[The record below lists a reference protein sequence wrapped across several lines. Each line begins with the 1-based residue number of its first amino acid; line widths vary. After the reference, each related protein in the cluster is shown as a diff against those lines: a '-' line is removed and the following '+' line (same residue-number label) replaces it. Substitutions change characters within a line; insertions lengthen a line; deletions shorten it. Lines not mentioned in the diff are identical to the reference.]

1 MRYIDKIKEKPQ
13 VQHTLKERI
22 KSAPKELIRRGLDD
36 GTERLRG
43 QLRDVAQ
50 HGQRDDFGGDQLGD
64 VEVSGVKRAEQ
75 LAERLLGKRKE
86 GAKHTPDAG
95 PDGYPD
101 RHDPPGAAR
110 PRDDGTLPPKGR
122 HHGKEAVDPL
132 RAQSVGRRQPQPQS
146 ALQTPQ
152 KRNIKTKDA
161 YLKMQTDPAP
171 ATPPNALQQEKA
183 SFMRERQGTLL
194 RSGKPERHLPARE
207 DSPSE
212 APPSGK
218 RPQGMDIH
226 KQPRQVSGQAGGSR
240 VQPRPHED
248 VSSAAPLLGKRP
260 QGTEARKQLRQV
272 SGQKGG
278 SRMQPR
284 PHVETSRQAMGS
296 TAKTA
301 VKERG
306 VPVKSAGH
314 PIRKT
319 AGIGKP
325 GGKPPVR
332 AFPARQARRAAEA
345 GARLARTQ
353 KAAKAA
359 RVTAR
364 QAAQAAN
371 RALRAVIGAAKAL
384 AAAATAGGGVVIAVV
399 VVVCLCGVILA
410 SPLGIFFAGSDETTG
425 AISPAQAVAQING
438 ELGEKIS
445 SMQAEGGYDTLEI
458 QGQPPPWSDILAV
471 FAAKTAG
478 AADGTTVAIL
488 DAANV
493 EALRTVFWDMT
504 KLTSSSRE
512 VEHPA
517 SGDTPAWTEQILTVT
532 ITARTPDDM
541 RVFYSFTEEQNKAL
555 DELLANSAMLAALA
569 GDLTISDA
577 TAKKLLADLPA
588 DLDPERRAV
597 VEAACRLVGK
607 VNYFWGGK
615 SLVIGW
621 DSRWGQ
627 LTRVWADGSST
638 TGTYLPYGLDC
649 SGFVDW
655 VFYNVTDGEYVIG
668 HGGGAHMQHTYC
680 TPISWNE
687 AQPGDLVFYPGDEH
701 VGIVGGRDESGNLL
715 IIHCAFSQNNVVIT
729 GLEGFASIG
738 RPLYYGE

>member
-1 MRYIDKIKEKPQ
+1 M
-13 VQHTLKERI
+13 QHTLKERV

-43 QLRDVAQ
+43 QLRDTAQ
-50 HGQRDDFGGDQLGD
+50 HGQRDNFGGDQLGD
-64 VEVSGVKRAEQ
+64 AEVSGVKRAEQ
-75 LAERLLGKRKE
+75 LAEHLLGKRKK

-110 PRDDGTLPPKGR
+110 PRDEGTLPPRGR
-122 HHGKEAVDPL
+122 LHGKKAGDPP
-132 RAQSVGRRQPQPQS
+132 RAQSADRSRPQPQS

-161 YLKMQTDPAP
+161 YLKMQSDPAP
-171 ATPPNALQQEKA
+171 ATPPSALQQGKA
-183 SFMRERQGTLL
+183 SFVRERQGALL
-194 RSGKPERHLPARE
+194 RSGKLERRLPAGE
-207 DSPSE
+207 YVPS
-212 APPSGK
+212 AVPPSGK

-226 KQPRQVSGQAGGSR
+226 KQPRQMSGQAGGSR
-240 VQPRPHED
+240 VQSKPHRET
-248 VSSAAPLLGKRP
+248 P
-260 QGTEARKQLRQV
+260 KQAV
-272 SGQKGG
+272 GG
-278 SRMQPR
+278 
-284 PHVETSRQAMGS
+284 

-306 VPVKSAGH
+306 VLVKSAGH

-325 GGKPPVR
+325 GGKPPAR

-345 GARLARTQ
+345 GARLTRTQ

-364 QAAQAAN
+364 QTTQAAN
-371 RALRAVIGAAKAL
+371 RALRAVIAATKAL
-384 AAAATAGGGVVIAVV
+384 ATAVTAGGGVVIAVV
-399 VVVCLCGVILA
+399 VVICLCGIILA
-410 SPLGIFFAGSDETTG
+410 SPLGIFFAGSDEATG

-438 ELGEKIS
+438 ELGEKIY
-445 SMQAEGGYDTLEI
+445 SMQAEGGYDTLEL
-458 QGQPPPWSDILAV
+458 QGQPPPWPDVLAV
-471 FAAKTAG
+471 FAVKTAG
-478 AADGTTVAIL
+478 TEDGVPVAVL

-504 KLTSSSRE
+504 KLASSSRE

-517 SGDTPAWTEQILTVT
+517 SGDTPAWTERMLIVT

-541 RVFYSFTEEQNKAL
+541 RVFYAFTETQNAFL
-555 DELLANSAMLAALA
+555 DELLTNYDLLTTLA

-577 TAKKLLADLPA
+577 TAKKLLAALPA

-597 VEAACRLVGK
+597 VETACKLVGK

-627 LTRVWADGSST
+627 LTKVWADGSST

-668 HGGGAHMQHTYC
+668 HGGGAHMQHSYC
-680 TPISWNE
+680 TPISWDE

-715 IIHCAFSQNNVVIT
+715 IIHCAFSQNSVVIT
-729 GLEGFASIG
+729 NSNGFVVSAM
-738 RPLYYGE
+738 PNYFQ

>member
-1 MRYIDKIKEKPQ
+1 MAPPCWSEVRYIDKIKEKPQ
-13 VQHTLKERI
+13 VQHTLKERV

-43 QLRDVAQ
+43 QLRDTAQ

-64 VEVSGVKRAEQ
+64 AEVSGVKRAEQ
-75 LAERLLGKRKE
+75 LAEHLLGKRKK

-110 PRDDGTLPPKGR
+110 PRDDGTLPPRGR
-122 HHGKEAVDPL
+122 RRGKEAGDLL
-132 RAQSVGRRQPQPQS
+132 RTQSAGRSQPQPQS

-152 KRNIKTKDA
+152 KRNIKTKDV
-161 YLKMQTDPAP
+161 YLKMQADPAP
-171 ATPPNALQQEKA
+171 ATPPSALQQGKT
-183 SFMRERQGTLL
+183 SFVRERQGTLL
-194 RSGKPERHLPARE
+194 RSRKLEQRLPVRKVGPLA
-207 DSPSE
+207 
-212 APPSGK
+212 APPS
-218 RPQGMDIH
+218 
-226 KQPRQVSGQAGGSR
+226 
-240 VQPRPHED
+240 
-248 VSSAAPLLGKRP
+248 GKRP
-260 QGTEARKQLRQV
+260 QGTEARKQLHQV
-272 SGQKGG
+272 SGQTGG
-278 SRMQPR
+278 SRVQPR
-284 PHVETSRQAMGS
+284 PHGEVSRQAMGS

-319 AGIGKP
+319 AAIGKP

-345 GARLARTQ
+345 GARLAQTQ

-371 RALRAVIGAAKAL
+371 RALRAVIAAAKAL

-399 VVVCLCGVILA
+399 VVICLCGIILA
-410 SPLGIFFAGSDETTG
+410 SPLGIFFAGPDETTG
-425 AISPAQAVAQING
+425 AVSPAQAVAQING

-458 QGQPPPWSDILAV
+458 QGQPPPWSDILTV

-504 KLTSSSRE
+504 KLASSSRE

-517 SGDTPAWTEQILTVT
+517 SGDTPAWTEKILTVT

-555 DELLANSAMLAALA
+555 DELLANSDMLAALA

-597 VEAACRLVGK
+597 VETACRLVGK

-627 LTRVWADGSST
+627 LTKVWADGSST
-638 TGTYLPYGLDC
+638 TGTYRPYGLDC

-680 TPISWNE
+680 TPISWDE
-687 AQPGDLVFYPGDEH
+687 AQPGDLVFYPGDQH
-701 VGIVGGRDESGNLL
+701 VGIVGGRDEAGNLL

-729 GLEGFASIG
+729 GLEGFTSIG
-738 RPLYYGE
+738 KPVYYNKSY

>member
-13 VQHTLKERI
+13 VQHTLKERV

-43 QLRDVAQ
+43 QLRDTAQ
-50 HGQRDDFGGDQLGD
+50 HGQRDNFGGDQLGD
-64 VEVSGVKRAEQ
+64 AEVSGVKRTEQ
-75 LAERLLGKRKE
+75 LAERLLGRRKK

-95 PDGYPD
+95 PDEYPD
-101 RHDPPGAAR
+101 HYDPPGAAR
-110 PRDDGTLPPKGR
+110 PRDDGSLPPRGR
-122 HHGKEAVDPL
+122 RGKEAGDPL
-132 RAQSVGRRQPQPQS
+132 RAQSVGRSRPQPQS
-146 ALQTPQ
+146 TLQKPQ
-152 KRNIKTKDA
+152 KRSIKTKDA
-161 YLKMQTDPAP
+161 YLKMQADSAP
-171 ATPPNALQQEKA
+171 ATPPSALQQGKA
-183 SFMRERQGTLL
+183 SFVQERQGTLL
-194 RSGKPERHLPARE
+194 RSGKLDRRLPAGE
-207 DSPSE
+207 DVPSA

-218 RPQGMDIH
+218 RSQGMDIH
-226 KQPRQVSGQAGGSR
+226 KQPRQVSGQVGGSR
-240 VQPRPHED
+240 VQSKPH
-248 VSSAAPLLGKRP
+248 R
-260 QGTEARKQLRQV
+260 
-272 SGQKGG
+272 
-278 SRMQPR
+278 
-284 PHVETSRQAMGS
+284 ETPRQAMGG

-306 VPVKSAGH
+306 APVKQAAH
-314 PIRKT
+314 PVRKT

-325 GGKPPVR
+325 GGKPPSR
-332 AFPARQARRAAEA
+332 AFSARQARRAAEA

-353 KAAKAA
+353 KAAKVA
-359 RVTAR
+359 RMTAR

-371 RALRAVIGAAKAL
+371 RALRAVIAAAKAL

-399 VVVCLCGVILA
+399 VVICLCGIILA
-410 SPLGIFFAGSDETTG
+410 SPLGIFFAGPDETTG

-532 ITARTPDDM
+532 ITTRTPDDM

-555 DELLANSAMLAALA
+555 DKLLENSDMLAALA

-597 VEAACRLVGK
+597 VETACRLVGK

-627 LTRVWADGSST
+627 LSKVWADGSST
-638 TGTYLPYGLDC
+638 TGTYRPYGLDC

-655 VFYNVTDGEYVIG
+655 VFYNVTNGEYVIG

-729 GLEGFASIG
+729 GLEGFTSIG

>member
-13 VQHTLKERI
+13 VQHTLKERV

-64 VEVSGVKRAEQ
+64 AEVSGVKRTEQ
-75 LAERLLGKRKE
+75 LAERLLGRRKK

-95 PDGYPD
+95 PDEYPD
-101 RHDPPGAAR
+101 HYDPPGAAR
-110 PRDDGTLPPKGR
+110 PRDDGSLPPRGR
-122 HHGKEAVDPL
+122 RGKEAGDPL
-132 RAQSVGRRQPQPQS
+132 RAQSVGRSRPQPQS

-152 KRNIKTKDA
+152 KRDIKTKDA
-161 YLKMQTDPAP
+161 SDPAP
-171 ATPPNALQQEKA
+171 ATPPSALRQGKA
-183 SFMRERQGTLL
+183 SFVQERQGNLL
-194 RSGKPERHLPARE
+194 RSGKLERRLPVRE
-207 DSPSE
+207 DGPMA

-218 RPQGMDIH
+218 RPQGIEARKH
-226 KQPRQVSGQAGGSR
+226 LYQVSGQTDGS
-240 VQPRPHED
+240 H
-248 VSSAAPLLGKRP
+248 L
-260 QGTEARKQLRQV
+260 
-272 SGQKGG
+272 
-278 SRMQPR
+278 QPR

-345 GARLARTQ
+345 GARLAQTQ

-371 RALRAVIGAAKAL
+371 RALRAVIAAAKAL

-399 VVVCLCGVILA
+399 VVICLCGIILA
-410 SPLGIFFAGSDETTG
+410 SPLGIFFAGPDETTG

-504 KLTSSSRE
+504 KLASSSRE

-517 SGDTPAWTEQILTVT
+517 SGDTPAWTEKILTVT

-541 RVFYSFTEEQNKAL
+541 RVFYSFTEEQNAAL
-555 DELLANSAMLAALA
+555 DELLANSDMLAALA

-597 VEAACRLVGK
+597 VETACRLVGK

-627 LTRVWADGSST
+627 LTKVWADGSST

-655 VFYNVTDGEYVIG
+655 VFYNVTNGEYVIG

-729 GLEGFASIG
+729 GLEGFTSIG

>member
-13 VQHTLKERI
+13 VQHTLKERV
-22 KSAPKELIRRGLDD
+22 KFAPKELIRRGLDD
-36 GTERLRG
+36 GTERLRS
-43 QLRDVAQ
+43 QLRDTAQ
-50 HGQRDDFGGDQLGD
+50 HGQRDNFGGDQLGD
-64 VEVSGVKRAEQ
+64 GEVSGVKRAEQ
-75 LAERLLGKRKE
+75 LAERLLGKRKK

-95 PDGYPD
+95 PDRYPGS
-101 RHDPPGAAR
+101 HDTPEAAK
-110 PRDDGTLPPKGR
+110 PRDDSILPPKDR
-122 HHGKEAVDPL
+122 LRKKEAGDPL
-132 RAQSVGRRQPQPQS
+132 RAQSAGRSRPQPQS
-146 ALQTPQ
+146 ALQTPP

-161 YLKMQTDPAP
+161 YLKMQADPAP
-171 ATPPNALQQEKA
+171 ATPPSALQQRKS
-183 SFMRERQGTLL
+183 SFVRERQGTLL
-194 RSGKPERHLPARE
+194 RSGILERRLPARE
-207 DSPSE
+207 DGPS
-212 APPSGK
+212 AASPSGK
-218 RPQGMDIH
+218 RPQGIEARKH
-226 KQPRQVSGQAGGSR
+226 LYQVSGQTDGSH
-240 VQPRPHED
+240 V
-248 VSSAAPLLGKRP
+248 
-260 QGTEARKQLRQV
+260 
-272 SGQKGG
+272 
-278 SRMQPR
+278 QPR

-319 AGIGKP
+319 SGIGKP

-345 GARLARTQ
+345 GARARTQ

-359 RVTAR
+359 RLTAR

-371 RALRAVIGAAKAL
+371 RALRAVIAAAKAL

-399 VVVCLCGVILA
+399 VVICLCGIILA
-410 SPLGIFFAGSDETTG
+410 SPLGIFFAGPDETTG
-425 AISPAQAVAQING
+425 AVSPAQAVAQING

-471 FAAKTAG
+471 FAVKTAG
-478 AADGTTVAIL
+478 TADGTTVAIL

-504 KLTSSSRE
+504 KLASSSRE

-541 RVFYSFTEEQNKAL
+541 RVFYSFTEGQNKAL
-555 DELLANSAMLAALA
+555 DELLANSSLLTALA

-597 VEAACRLVGK
+597 VETACRLVGK

-627 LTRVWADGSST
+627 LTKVWADGSST

-729 GLEGFASIG
+729 GLKGFTSIG
-738 RPLYYGE
+738 TPAHYTENWK

>member
-1 MRYIDKIKEKPQ
+1 MQ
-13 VQHTLKERI
+13 A
-22 KSAPKELIRRGLDD
+22 APE
-36 GTERLRG
+36 
-43 QLRDVAQ
+43 
-50 HGQRDDFGGDQLGD
+50 
-64 VEVSGVKRAEQ
+64 
-75 LAERLLGKRKE
+75 
-86 GAKHTPDAG
+86 
-95 PDGYPD
+95 
-101 RHDPPGAAR
+101 
-110 PRDDGTLPPKGR
+110 
-122 HHGKEAVDPL
+122 
-132 RAQSVGRRQPQPQS
+132 
-146 ALQTPQ
+146 
-152 KRNIKTKDA
+152 
-161 YLKMQTDPAP
+161 P
-171 ATPPNALQQEKA
+171 ATPPSALQQGKA
-183 SFMRERQGTLL
+183 SFVRERQGTLL
-194 RSGKPERHLPARE
+194 RSRKLERRLPVRE
-207 DSPSE
+207 DGPSV
-212 APPSGK
+212 ASPSGK
-218 RPQGMDIH
+218 RPQGIEARKH
-226 KQPRQVSGQAGGSR
+226 PHQVSGQTGGSR
-240 VQPRPHED
+240 VQPRPH
-248 VSSAAPLLGKRP
+248 V
-260 QGTEARKQLRQV
+260 EA
-272 SGQKGG
+272 
-278 SRMQPR
+278 
-284 PHVETSRQAMGS
+284 SRQAMGS

-306 VPVKSAGH
+306 VPVKSTGH

-325 GGKPPVR
+325 GGKPPAR

-371 RALRAVIGAAKAL
+371 RALRAVIAAAKAL

-399 VVVCLCGVILA
+399 IVICLCGVILA
-410 SPLGIFFAGSDETTG
+410 SPLGIFFAGSDEKTG
-425 AISPAQAVAQING
+425 TISPAQAVAQING
-438 ELGEKIS
+438 ELSEKLS
-445 SMQAEGGYDTLEI
+445 SMQTDGGYDTLDL
-458 QGQPPPWSDILAV
+458 QGQPPAWSDVLAV
-471 FAAKTAG
+471 FAAKTA
-478 AADGTTVAIL
+478 ATEDGTTVAVL

-517 SGDTPAWTEQILTVT
+517 NGDTPAWTERILTVT

-541 RVFYSFTEEQNKAL
+541 RVFYSFTEEQNEAL
-555 DELLANSAMLAALA
+555 DELLANSNLLSTLA

-597 VEAACRLVGK
+597 VETACRLVGK

-627 LTRVWADGSST
+627 LSKVWADGSST
-638 TGTYLPYGLDC
+638 TGTYRPYGLDC

-655 VFYNVTDGEYVIG
+655 VFYNITDGDYIIG

-680 TPISWNE
+680 TSISWEE
-687 AQPGDLVFYPGDEH
+687 AQPGDLVFYPEDTH
-701 VGIVGGRDESGNLL
+701 VGIVGGRDENGNLL
-715 IIHCAFSQNNVVIT
+715 IVHCASGANNVVIT
-729 GLEGFASIG
+729 GLEGFTSIG

>member
-1 MRYIDKIKEKPQ
+1 MEVRYIDKIKEKPQ
-13 VQHTLKERI
+13 VQHTLKERV

-43 QLRDVAQ
+43 QLRDTAQ

-64 VEVSGVKRAEQ
+64 AEVSGVKRAEQ
-75 LAERLLGKRKE
+75 LAERLLGKRKN

-95 PDGYPD
+95 PDRYPD

-110 PRDDGTLPPKGR
+110 PRDDGTLPPRGR
-122 HHGKEAVDPL
+122 RRGKEAGDLL
-132 RAQSVGRRQPQPQS
+132 RTQSAGRSQPQPQS

-161 YLKMQTDPAP
+161 YLKMQADPAP
-171 ATPPNALQQEKA
+171 ATPPSALRQGKA
-183 SFMRERQGTLL
+183 SFVRERQGTLL
-194 RSGKPERHLPARE
+194 RSGKLERRLPATE
-207 DSPSE
+207 DGPS
-212 APPSGK
+212 AVSPSGK
-218 RPQGMDIH
+218 RPQGM
-226 KQPRQVSGQAGGSR
+226 
-240 VQPRPHED
+240 
-248 VSSAAPLLGKRP
+248 
-260 QGTEARKQLRQV
+260 EARKQLHQA
-272 SGQKGG
+272 SGQTGG

-284 PHVETSRQAMGS
+284 PHEDGPSAAPPSGKRPQSMEARKQLHQASGQTGGSRMQPRPHEDGPSAAPPSGKRPQSMEARKQLHQASGQTGSSCVQPRPHGETSRQAMGS

-332 AFPARQARRAAEA
+332 AFPARQARRVAEA

-371 RALRAVIGAAKAL
+371 RALRAVIAAAKAL

-399 VVVCLCGVILA
+399 VVICLCGIILA
-410 SPLGIFFAGSDETTG
+410 SPLGIFFAGPDETTG

-478 AADGTTVAIL
+478 ASDGTTVAIL

-504 KLTSSSRE
+504 KLTSTPSG

-555 DELLANSAMLAALA
+555 DELLANSDMLAALA

-597 VEAACRLVGK
+597 VETACRLVGK
-607 VNYFWGGK
+607 VNYFWGGCA
-615 SLVIGW
+615 LF
-621 DSRWGQ
+621 
-627 LTRVWADGSST
+627 
-638 TGTYLPYGLDC
+638 LD
-649 SGFVDW
+649 
-655 VFYNVTDGEYVIG
+655 
-668 HGGGAHMQHTYC
+668 
-680 TPISWNE
+680 
-687 AQPGDLVFYPGDEH
+687 
-701 VGIVGGRDESGNLL
+701 NLRRNT
-715 IIHCAFSQNNVVIT
+715 Q
-729 GLEGFASIG
+729 
-738 RPLYYGE
+738 

>member
-13 VQHTLKERI
+13 VQHTLKERV

-64 VEVSGVKRAEQ
+64 AEVSGVKRTEQ
-75 LAERLLGKRKE
+75 LAERLLGRRKK

-95 PDGYPD
+95 PDEYPD
-101 RHDPPGAAR
+101 HYDPPGAAR
-110 PRDDGTLPPKGR
+110 PRDDGSLPPRGR
-122 HHGKEAVDPL
+122 RGKEAGDPL
-132 RAQSVGRRQPQPQS
+132 RAQSVGRSRPQPQS

-152 KRNIKTKDA
+152 KRDIKTKDA
-161 YLKMQTDPAP
+161 SDPAP
-171 ATPPNALQQEKA
+171 ATPPSALRQGKA
-183 SFMRERQGTLL
+183 SFVRERQGNLL
-194 RSGKPERHLPARE
+194 RSGKLERRLPVRE
-207 DSPSE
+207 DGPMA

-218 RPQGMDIH
+218 RPQGIEARKH
-226 KQPRQVSGQAGGSR
+226 LYQVSGQTDGS
-240 VQPRPHED
+240 H
-248 VSSAAPLLGKRP
+248 L
-260 QGTEARKQLRQV
+260 
-272 SGQKGG
+272 
-278 SRMQPR
+278 QPR

-332 AFPARQARRAAEA
+332 AFPARQARRSAEA
-345 GARLARTQ
+345 GARLAQTQ
-353 KAAKAA
+353 KAARVA
-359 RVTAR
+359 RMTAR

>member
-1 MRYIDKIKEKPQ
+1 MQARTD
-13 VQHTLKERI
+13 TLTVTIRQERQDQEMTALCLQGAAAAGKKREI
-22 KSAPKELIRRGLDD
+22 CSGRR
-36 GTERLRG
+36 
-43 QLRDVAQ
+43 V
-50 HGQRDDFGGDQLGD
+50 
-64 VEVSGVKRAEQ
+64 RAE
-75 LAERLLGKRKE
+75 
-86 GAKHTPDAG
+86 
-95 PDGYPD
+95 
-101 RHDPPGAAR
+101 AR
-110 PRDDGTLPPKGR
+110 
-122 HHGKEAVDPL
+122 
-132 RAQSVGRRQPQPQS
+132 SQPQPQS

-161 YLKMQTDPAP
+161 YLKMQADPAP
-171 ATPPNALQQEKA
+171 ATPPSALQQGKT
-183 SFMRERQGTLL
+183 SFVRERQGTLL
-194 RSGKPERHLPARE
+194 RSRKLEQRLPVRKVGPLA
-207 DSPSE
+207 
-212 APPSGK
+212 APPS
-218 RPQGMDIH
+218 
-226 KQPRQVSGQAGGSR
+226 
-240 VQPRPHED
+240 
-248 VSSAAPLLGKRP
+248 GKRP
-260 QGTEARKQLRQV
+260 QGTEARKQLHQV
-272 SGQKGG
+272 SGQTGG
-278 SRMQPR
+278 SRVQPR
-284 PHVETSRQAMGS
+284 PHGEVSRQAMGS

-345 GARLARTQ
+345 GARLAQTQ
-353 KAAKAA
+353 KAAQAA

-371 RALRAVIGAAKAL
+371 RALRAVIAAAKAL

-399 VVVCLCGVILA
+399 VVICLCGIILA
-410 SPLGIFFAGSDETTG
+410 SPLGIFFAGPDETTG

-504 KLTSSSRE
+504 KLASSSRA

-555 DELLANSAMLAALA
+555 DELLANSDMLAALT

-597 VEAACRLVGK
+597 VETACRLVGK

-627 LTRVWADGSST
+627 LTKVWADGSST

-680 TPISWNE
+680 TPISWDE
-687 AQPGDLVFYPGDEH
+687 ALPGDLVFYPGDEH
-701 VGIVGGRDESGNLL
+701 VGIVGGRDTNGRLL

-729 GLEGFASIG
+729 ESEGFVAAAKPSF
-738 RPLYYGE
+738 Y

>member
-13 VQHTLKERI
+13 VQHTLKERV

-43 QLRDVAQ
+43 QLRDTAQ
-50 HGQRDDFGGDQLGD
+50 HGQRDDFGGDQLGNA
-64 VEVSGVKRAEQ
+64 EVSGVKRAEQ
-75 LAERLLGKRKE
+75 LAERLLGKRKK

-110 PRDDGTLPPKGR
+110 PRDDGTLPPRGR
-122 HHGKEAVDPL
+122 RRGKEAGDPL
-132 RAQSVGRRQPQPQS
+132 RAQSAGRSRPQPQS

-161 YLKMQTDPAP
+161 YLKIQADPAP
-171 ATPPNALQQEKA
+171 ATPPNALQQGKA

-194 RSGKPERHLPARE
+194 HSWKLERRLPRRK
-207 DSPSE
+207 DSPS
-212 APPSGK
+212 AASLSGK
-218 RPQGMDIH
+218 RSQGIETR
-226 KQPRQVSGQAGGSR
+226 KQPHQVSGQTGGSH
-240 VQPRPHED
+240 VQSKPH
-248 VSSAAPLLGKRP
+248 R
-260 QGTEARKQLRQV
+260 
-272 SGQKGG
+272 
-278 SRMQPR
+278 
-284 PHVETSRQAMGS
+284 ETPRQAMDGI
-296 TAKTA
+296 AKTA

-306 VPVKSAGH
+306 VPVKQAAH
-314 PIRKT
+314 PVRKT

-332 AFPARQARRAAEA
+332 AFPARQARRSAEA
-345 GARLARTQ
+345 GARLARTP
-353 KAAKAA
+353 KAA
-359 RVTAR
+359 RVTTR

-371 RALRAVIGAAKAL
+371 RALRAVIAAAKAL

-399 VVVCLCGVILA
+399 VVICLCGIILA
-410 SPLGIFFAGSDETTG
+410 SPLGIFFAGPDETTG

-478 AADGTTVAIL
+478 ASDGTTVAIL

-504 KLTSSSRE
+504 KLASSSRE

-541 RVFYSFTEEQNKAL
+541 RVFYSFTEEQSKAL
-555 DELLANSAMLAALA
+555 DELLANSDMLAALA

-597 VEAACRLVGK
+597 VETACRLVGK

-627 LTRVWADGSST
+627 LTKVWADGSST

-687 AQPGDLVFYPGDEH
+687 AQPGDLVFYPDDEH
-701 VGIVGGRDESGNLL
+701 VGIVGGRDESGNML

-729 GLEGFASIG
+729 GLEGFTSIG
-738 RPLYYGE
+738 RPVYYNKSY

>member
-13 VQHTLKERI
+13 VQHTLKERV

-64 VEVSGVKRAEQ
+64 AEVSGVKRTEQ
-75 LAERLLGKRKE
+75 LAERLLGRRKK

-95 PDGYPD
+95 PDEYPD
-101 RHDPPGAAR
+101 HYDPPGAAR
-110 PRDDGTLPPKGR
+110 PRDDGSLPPRGR
-122 HHGKEAVDPL
+122 RGNDAGDPL
-132 RAQSVGRRQPQPQS
+132 RAQSVGRSRPQPQS

-152 KRNIKTKDA
+152 KRDIKTKDA
-161 YLKMQTDPAP
+161 SDPAP
-171 ATPPNALQQEKA
+171 ATPPSALRQGKA
-183 SFMRERQGTLL
+183 SFVRERQGNLL
-194 RSGKPERHLPARE
+194 RSGKLERRLPVRE
-207 DSPSE
+207 DGPMA

-218 RPQGMDIH
+218 RPQGIEARKH
-226 KQPRQVSGQAGGSR
+226 LYQVSGQTDGS
-240 VQPRPHED
+240 H
-248 VSSAAPLLGKRP
+248 L
-260 QGTEARKQLRQV
+260 
-272 SGQKGG
+272 
-278 SRMQPR
+278 QPR

-332 AFPARQARRAAEA
+332 AFPARQARRSAEA
-345 GARLARTQ
+345 GARLAQTQ
-353 KAAKAA
+353 KAARVA
-359 RVTAR
+359 RMTAR

-399 VVVCLCGVILA
+399 VVICLCGIILA
-410 SPLGIFFAGSDETTG
+410 SPLGIFFAGPDETAG

-504 KLTSSSRE
+504 KLASSSRE

-517 SGDTPAWTEQILTVT
+517 SGDTPAWTEKILTVT

-541 RVFYSFTEEQNKAL
+541 RVFYSFTEEQNAAL
-555 DELLANSAMLAALA
+555 DELLANSDMLAALA

-597 VEAACRLVGK
+597 VETACRLVGK

-627 LTRVWADGSST
+627 LTKVWADGSST

-655 VFYNVTDGEYVIG
+655 VFYNVTNGEYVIG

-729 GLEGFASIG
+729 GLEGFTSIG
-738 RPLYYGE
+738 RPVYYNKSY

>member
-13 VQHTLKERI
+13 VQHTLKERV

-43 QLRDVAQ
+43 QLRDTAQ

-64 VEVSGVKRAEQ
+64 AEVSGVKRAEQ
-75 LAERLLGKRKE
+75 LAERLLGKRKK
-86 GAKHTPDAG
+86 GAKHTPDTV
-95 PDGYPD
+95 PDGYPGS
-101 RHDPPGAAR
+101 HDPSGVAR
-110 PRDDGTLPPKGR
+110 PRDDGTLPPRGR
-122 HHGKEAVDPL
+122 RRGKEAGDLL
-132 RAQSVGRRQPQPQS
+132 RTQRAGRSQPQPQS

-152 KRNIKTKDA
+152 KRNIKTKDV
-161 YLKMQTDPAP
+161 YLKMQADPAP
-171 ATPPNALQQEKA
+171 ATPPSALQQGKA
-183 SFMRERQGTLL
+183 SFVRERQGILL
-194 RSGKPERHLPARE
+194 HSRKLERRLPARE
-207 DSPSE
+207 DGPS
-212 APPSGK
+212 AASPSGK
-218 RPQGMDIH
+218 RPQGIEAR
-226 KQPRQVSGQAGGSR
+226 KQPHQVSGQTGGSR
-240 VQPRPHED
+240 V
-248 VSSAAPLLGKRP
+248 
-260 QGTEARKQLRQV
+260 
-272 SGQKGG
+272 
-278 SRMQPR
+278 QPR

-296 TAKTA
+296 TVKTA

-353 KAAKAA
+353 KAAQAA
-359 RVTAR
+359 RLTAR

-371 RALRAVIGAAKAL
+371 RALRTVIAAAKAL

-399 VVVCLCGVILA
+399 VVICLCGIILA
-410 SPLGIFFAGSDETTG
+410 SPLGIFFAGPDETTG
-425 AISPAQAVAQING
+425 AVSPAQAVAQING

-471 FAAKTAG
+471 FAVKTAG
-478 AADGTTVAIL
+478 TADGTTVAIL

-493 EALRTVFWDMT
+493 EALRTVFWDMA
-504 KLTSSSRE
+504 KLTFSSRE

-517 SGDTPAWTEQILTVT
+517 SGDTPAWTERILTVT

-541 RVFYSFTEEQNKAL
+541 RVFYSFTEEQNAAL
-555 DELLANSAMLAALA
+555 DELLANSDMLAALA

-577 TAKKLLADLPA
+577 TAKKLLADLPT
-588 DLDPERRAV
+588 DLNPERRAV
-597 VEAACRLVGK
+597 VETACRLVGK

-627 LTRVWADGSST
+627 LAKVWADGSST

-687 AQPGDLVFYPGDEH
+687 AQPGDLVFYPDDEH
-701 VGIVGGRDESGNLL
+701 VGIVGGRDESGNML

-729 GLEGFASIG
+729 GLEGFTSIG
-738 RPLYYGE
+738 RPVYYNQSY

>member
-1 MRYIDKIKEKPQ
+1 M
-13 VQHTLKERI
+13 KERV

-43 QLRDVAQ
+43 QLRDTAQ

-64 VEVSGVKRAEQ
+64 AEVSGVKRAEQ
-75 LAERLLGKRKE
+75 LAEHLLGKRKK

-110 PRDDGTLPPKGR
+110 PRDDGTLPPRGR
-122 HHGKEAVDPL
+122 RRGKEAGDL
-132 RAQSVGRRQPQPQS
+132 LQTQSAGRSQPQPQS

-161 YLKMQTDPAP
+161 YLKMQADPAP
-171 ATPPNALQQEKA
+171 ATPPSALQQGKT
-183 SFMRERQGTLL
+183 SFVRERQGTLL
-194 RSGKPERHLPARE
+194 RSGKLERRLPTGE
-207 DSPSE
+207 DVPSA

-218 RPQGMDIH
+218 WSQGMDIH
-226 KQPRQVSGQAGGSR
+226 KQPRQAGASR
-240 VQPRPHED
+240 VQSKSHR
-248 VSSAAPLLGKRP
+248 
-260 QGTEARKQLRQV
+260 
-272 SGQKGG
+272 
-278 SRMQPR
+278 
-284 PHVETSRQAMGS
+284 ETPKQAMGG

-306 VPVKSAGH
+306 APVKQAAH
-314 PIRKT
+314 PVRKT

-325 GGKPPVR
+325 GGKPPSR
-332 AFPARQARRAAEA
+332 AFSARQARRAAEA

-364 QAAQAAN
+364 QAAQAAG
-371 RALRAVIGAAKAL
+371 RALRAVIAAAKAL
-384 AAAATAGGGVVIAVV
+384 AAAATSGGGIVIAVV
-399 VVVCLCGVILA
+399 IVICLCGIILA

-425 AISPAQAVAQING
+425 AVSPAQAVAQING
-438 ELGEKIS
+438 ELGDMIS
-445 SMQAEGGYDTLEI
+445 SMQADGGYDTLEI
-458 QGQPPPWSDILAV
+458 QGQPSPWSDILAV

-478 AADGTTVAIL
+478 TADGTTVAIL

-493 EALRTVFWDMT
+493 EALRAVFWDMT

-512 VEHPA
+512 MEHPA

-541 RVFYSFTEEQNKAL
+541 RVFYSFTEGQNKAL
-555 DELLANSAMLAALA
+555 DELLANSSLLTALA

-597 VEAACRLVGK
+597 VETACRLVGK

-627 LTRVWADGSST
+627 LTKVWADGSST
-638 TGTYLPYGLDC
+638 TGTYRPYGLDC

-680 TPISWNE
+680 TPISWDE
-687 AQPGDLVFYPGDEH
+687 AQSGDLVFYPGDEH
-701 VGIVGGRDESGNLL
+701 VGIVGGRDEAGNLL

-729 GLEGFASIG
+729 GLEGFTSIG
-738 RPLYYGE
+738 KPVYYNKSY

>member
-1 MRYIDKIKEKPQ
+1 MQARTD
-13 VQHTLKERI
+13 TLTVTIRQER
-22 KSAPKELIRRGLDD
+22 
-36 GTERLRG
+36 
-43 QLRDVAQ
+43 Q
-50 HGQRDDFGGDQLGD
+50 DQEMTALCL
-64 VEVSGVKRAEQ
+64 Q
-75 LAERLLGKRKE
+75 
-86 GAKHTPDAG
+86 
-95 PDGYPD
+95 
-101 RHDPPGAAR
+101 GAAAA
-110 PRDDGTLPPKGR
+110 
-122 HHGKEAVDPL
+122 GKKREIC
-132 RAQSVGRRQPQPQS
+132 SGRRSQPQPQS

-161 YLKMQTDPAP
+161 YLKMQADPAP
-171 ATPPNALQQEKA
+171 ATPPSALQQGKT
-183 SFMRERQGTLL
+183 SFVRERQGTLL
-194 RSGKPERHLPARE
+194 RSRKLEQRLPVRKVGPLA
-207 DSPSE
+207 
-212 APPSGK
+212 APPS
-218 RPQGMDIH
+218 
-226 KQPRQVSGQAGGSR
+226 
-240 VQPRPHED
+240 
-248 VSSAAPLLGKRP
+248 GKRP
-260 QGTEARKQLRQV
+260 QGTEARKQLHQV
-272 SGQKGG
+272 SGQTGG
-278 SRMQPR
+278 SRVQPR
-284 PHVETSRQAMGS
+284 PHGEVSRQAMGS

-345 GARLARTQ
+345 GARLAQTQ
-353 KAAKAA
+353 KAAQAA

-371 RALRAVIGAAKAL
+371 RALRAVIAAAKAL

-399 VVVCLCGVILA
+399 VVICLCGIILA
-410 SPLGIFFAGSDETTG
+410 SPLGIFFAGPDETTG

-504 KLTSSSRE
+504 KLASSSRA

-555 DELLANSAMLAALA
+555 DELLANSDMLAALT

-597 VEAACRLVGK
+597 VETACRLVGK

-627 LTRVWADGSST
+627 LTKVWADGSST

-680 TPISWNE
+680 TPISWDE
-687 AQPGDLVFYPGDEH
+687 ALPGDLVFYPGDEH
-701 VGIVGGRDESGNLL
+701 VGIVGGRDTNGRLL

-729 GLEGFASIG
+729 ESEGFVAAAKPSF
-738 RPLYYGE
+738 Y

>member
-13 VQHTLKERI
+13 VQHTLKERV

-43 QLRDVAQ
+43 QLRDTAQ
-50 HGQRDDFGGDQLGD
+50 HGQRDNFGGDQLGD
-64 VEVSGVKRAEQ
+64 AEVSGVKRAEQ
-75 LAERLLGKRKE
+75 LAERLLGKRKK

-95 PDGYPD
+95 PDRYPGS
-101 RHDPPGAAR
+101 HDTPEAAK
-110 PRDDGTLPPKGR
+110 PRDDSILPLKDR
-122 HHGKEAVDPL
+122 LRKKEAGDPL
-132 RAQSVGRRQPQPQS
+132 RAQSEGRSRPQPQS

-152 KRNIKTKDA
+152 KRDIKTKDA
-161 YLKMQTDPAP
+161 SDPAP
-171 ATPPNALQQEKA
+171 ATPPSALQQGKT
-183 SFMRERQGTLL
+183 SFVRERKGTLL
-194 RSGKPERHLPARE
+194 RSRKLEQRLPARE
-207 DSPSE
+207 VGPSV
-212 APPSGK
+212 ASPSGK
-218 RPQGMDIH
+218 RPQGIETRKH
-226 KQPRQVSGQAGGSR
+226 PHQVSGQTGGSR
-240 VQPRPHED
+240 VQPRPH
-248 VSSAAPLLGKRP
+248 V
-260 QGTEARKQLRQV
+260 EA
-272 SGQKGG
+272 
-278 SRMQPR
+278 
-284 PHVETSRQAMGS
+284 SRQAMGS

-332 AFPARQARRAAEA
+332 AFPAQQARRAAEA
-345 GARLARTQ
+345 GARLAQTQ

-371 RALRAVIGAAKAL
+371 RALRAVIAAAKAL

-399 VVVCLCGVILA
+399 VVICLCGVILA
-410 SPLGIFFAGSDETTG
+410 SPLGIFFASPDETTG
-425 AISPAQAVAQING
+425 AISPTQAMAQING

-478 AADGTTVAIL
+478 ASDGTTVAIL

-504 KLTSSSRE
+504 KLASSSRE
-512 VEHPA
+512 VKHPA

-541 RVFYSFTEEQNKAL
+541 RVFYSFTVEQNASL
-555 DELLANSAMLAALA
+555 DELLANSDMLAALA

-597 VEAACRLVGK
+597 VETACKLVGK
-607 VNYFWGGK
+607 VNYFWGGCA
-615 SLVIGW
+615 LF
-621 DSRWGQ
+621 
-627 LTRVWADGSST
+627 
-638 TGTYLPYGLDC
+638 LD
-649 SGFVDW
+649 
-655 VFYNVTDGEYVIG
+655 
-668 HGGGAHMQHTYC
+668 
-680 TPISWNE
+680 
-687 AQPGDLVFYPGDEH
+687 
-701 VGIVGGRDESGNLL
+701 NLRRNT
-715 IIHCAFSQNNVVIT
+715 Q
-729 GLEGFASIG
+729 
-738 RPLYYGE
+738 

>member
-1 MRYIDKIKEKPQ
+1 MHHP
-13 VQHTLKERI
+13 LKERV

-43 QLRDVAQ
+43 QLRDTAQ

-64 VEVSGVKRAEQ
+64 AEVSGVKRAKQ

-95 PDGYPD
+95 TDGYPGS
-101 RHDPPGAAR
+101 HDTPGAAK
-110 PRDDGTLPPKGR
+110 PRDDSILPSKDR
-122 HHGKEAVDPL
+122 LRKKEAGDPL
-132 RAQSVGRRQPQPQS
+132 GAQSVGRSRPQPQS

-161 YLKMQTDPAP
+161 YLKMQADPAP
-171 ATPPNALQQEKA
+171 ATPPSALQQGKA

-194 RSGKPERHLPARE
+194 HSWKLERRLPRRE
-207 DSPSE
+207 DSPS
-212 APPSGK
+212 AASLSGK
-218 RPQGMDIH
+218 RSQDIETR
-226 KQPRQVSGQAGGSR
+226 KQPHQVSGQTGGSH
-240 VQPRPHED
+240 VQSKPH
-248 VSSAAPLLGKRP
+248 R
-260 QGTEARKQLRQV
+260 
-272 SGQKGG
+272 
-278 SRMQPR
+278 
-284 PHVETSRQAMGS
+284 ETPRQAMDGI
-296 TAKTA
+296 AKTA

-306 VPVKSAGH
+306 VPVKQAAH
-314 PIRKT
+314 PVRKT

-353 KAAKAA
+353 KAAKSA

-371 RALRAVIGAAKAL
+371 RALRAVIAAARAL

-399 VVVCLCGVILA
+399 VVICLCGIILA
-410 SPLGIFFAGSDETTG
+410 SPLGIFFAGPDETTG
-425 AISPAQAVAQING
+425 AISPAQAVAQINS

-478 AADGTTVAIL
+478 ASDGTTVAIL

-504 KLTSSSRE
+504 KLASSSRE

-541 RVFYSFTEEQNKAL
+541 RVFYSFTEEQNAAL
-555 DELLANSAMLAALA
+555 DELLANSDMLATLA

-597 VEAACRLVGK
+597 VETACRLVGK

-627 LTRVWADGSST
+627 LTKVWADGSST
-638 TGTYLPYGLDC
+638 TGTYRPYGLDC
-649 SGFVDW
+649 SG
-655 VFYNVTDGEYVIG
+655 
-668 HGGGAHMQHTYC
+668 
-680 TPISWNE
+680 
-687 AQPGDLVFYPGDEH
+687 
-701 VGIVGGRDESGNLL
+701 
-715 IIHCAFSQNNVVIT
+715 CATRS
-729 GLEGFASIG
+729 
-738 RPLYYGE
+738 

>member
-1 MRYIDKIKEKPQ
+1 
-13 VQHTLKERI
+13 
-22 KSAPKELIRRGLDD
+22 
-36 GTERLRG
+36 
-43 QLRDVAQ
+43 
-50 HGQRDDFGGDQLGD
+50 
-64 VEVSGVKRAEQ
+64 
-75 LAERLLGKRKE
+75 
-86 GAKHTPDAG
+86 
-95 PDGYPD
+95 
-101 RHDPPGAAR
+101 
-110 PRDDGTLPPKGR
+110 
-122 HHGKEAVDPL
+122 
-132 RAQSVGRRQPQPQS
+132 
-146 ALQTPQ
+146 
-152 KRNIKTKDA
+152 
-161 YLKMQTDPAP
+161 
-171 ATPPNALQQEKA
+171 
-183 SFMRERQGTLL
+183 
-194 RSGKPERHLPARE
+194 
-207 DSPSE
+207 
-212 APPSGK
+212 
-218 RPQGMDIH
+218 
-226 KQPRQVSGQAGGSR
+226 
-240 VQPRPHED
+240 
-248 VSSAAPLLGKRP
+248 
-260 QGTEARKQLRQV
+260 
-272 SGQKGG
+272 
-278 SRMQPR
+278 
-284 PHVETSRQAMGS
+284 MGS

-345 GARLARTQ
+345 GARLAQTQ

-371 RALRAVIGAAKAL
+371 RALRAVIAAAKAL

-399 VVVCLCGVILA
+399 VVICLCGIILA
-410 SPLGIFFAGSDETTG
+410 SPLGIFFAGPDETTG

-504 KLTSSSRE
+504 KLASSSRA

-555 DELLANSAMLAALA
+555 DELLENSDMLAALA

-577 TAKKLLADLPA
+577 TAKKLLAELPTDLN
-588 DLDPERRAV
+588 PERRAV
-597 VEAACRLVGK
+597 VETACRLVGK

-627 LTRVWADGSST
+627 LTKVWADGSST

-701 VGIVGGRDESGNLL
+701 VGIVGGRDTNGRLL

-729 GLEGFASIG
+729 ESEGFVAAAKPSF
-738 RPLYYGE
+738 Y

>member
-1 MRYIDKIKEKPQ
+1 MQ
-13 VQHTLKERI
+13 A
-22 KSAPKELIRRGLDD
+22 APE
-36 GTERLRG
+36 
-43 QLRDVAQ
+43 
-50 HGQRDDFGGDQLGD
+50 
-64 VEVSGVKRAEQ
+64 
-75 LAERLLGKRKE
+75 
-86 GAKHTPDAG
+86 
-95 PDGYPD
+95 
-101 RHDPPGAAR
+101 
-110 PRDDGTLPPKGR
+110 
-122 HHGKEAVDPL
+122 
-132 RAQSVGRRQPQPQS
+132 
-146 ALQTPQ
+146 
-152 KRNIKTKDA
+152 
-161 YLKMQTDPAP
+161 P
-171 ATPPNALQQEKA
+171 ATPPSALQQGKA
-183 SFMRERQGTLL
+183 SFVRERQGTLL
-194 RSGKPERHLPARE
+194 RSRKLERRLPARE
-207 DSPSE
+207 DGPSV
-212 APPSGK
+212 ASPSGK
-218 RPQGMDIH
+218 RPQGIETRKH
-226 KQPRQVSGQAGGSR
+226 PHQVSGQTGGSR
-240 VQPRPHED
+240 VQPRPH
-248 VSSAAPLLGKRP
+248 V
-260 QGTEARKQLRQV
+260 EA
-272 SGQKGG
+272 
-278 SRMQPR
+278 
-284 PHVETSRQAMGS
+284 SRQAMGS

-325 GGKPPVR
+325 GGKPPAR

-353 KAAKAA
+353 KATKAA

-371 RALRAVIGAAKAL
+371 RALRAVIAAAKAL

-399 VVVCLCGVILA
+399 VVICLCGVILA
-410 SPLGIFFAGSDETTG
+410 SPLGIFFASPDETTG
-425 AISPAQAVAQING
+425 AISPTQAMAQING

-517 SGDTPAWTEQILTVT
+517 TGDTPAWTEQILTVT

-555 DELLANSAMLAALA
+555 DELLANYDMLAALA

-577 TAKKLLADLPA
+577 TAKKLMADLPA

-597 VEAACRLVGK
+597 VETACRLVGK

-621 DSRWGQ
+621 DFRWGQ
-627 LTRVWADGSST
+627 LTKVWADGSST
-638 TGTYLPYGLDC
+638 K
-649 SGFVDW
+649 S
-655 VFYNVTDGEYVIG
+655 I
-668 HGGGAHMQHTYC
+668 
-680 TPISWNE
+680 
-687 AQPGDLVFYPGDEH
+687 
-701 VGIVGGRDESGNLL
+701 RDKG
-715 IIHCAFSQNNVVIT
+715 
-729 GLEGFASIG
+729 
-738 RPLYYGE
+738 

>member
-1 MRYIDKIKEKPQ
+1 MAPPCWIEVRYIDKIKEKPQ
-13 VQHTLKERI
+13 VQHTLKERV

-64 VEVSGVKRAEQ
+64 AEVSGVKRAEQ
-75 LAERLLGKRKE
+75 LAERLLGKRTKD
-86 GAKHTPDAG
+86 AAHNPDTG
-95 PDGYPD
+95 PYGHSG
-101 RHDPPGAAR
+101 RHDPPGAAK
-110 PRDDGTLPPKGR
+110 PRDDGILPPRDRLHGR
-122 HHGKEAVDPL
+122 EARDPL
-132 RAQSVGRRQPQPQS
+132 QAESAVRGRPQPQS
-146 ALQTPQ
+146 TLQKPQ
-152 KRNIKTKDA
+152 KRSIKTKDA
-161 YLKMQTDPAP
+161 YLKMQADSAP
-171 ATPPNALQQEKA
+171 ATPPSALQQGKA
-183 SFMRERQGTLL
+183 SFVQERQGTLL
-194 RSGKPERHLPARE
+194 RSGKLDRRLPAGE
-207 DSPSE
+207 DVPSA

-218 RPQGMDIH
+218 RSQGMDIH

-240 VQPRPHED
+240 VQSKPHRET
-248 VSSAAPLLGKRP
+248 P
-260 QGTEARKQLRQV
+260 KQAV
-272 SGQKGG
+272 GG
-278 SRMQPR
+278 
-284 PHVETSRQAMGS
+284 

-306 VPVKSAGH
+306 VLVKSAGH

-325 GGKPPVR
+325 GGKPPAR

-345 GARLARTQ
+345 GARLTRTQ

-364 QAAQAAN
+364 QTTQAAN
-371 RALRAVIGAAKAL
+371 RALRAVIAATKAL
-384 AAAATAGGGVVIAVV
+384 ATAVTAGGGVVIAVV
-399 VVVCLCGVILA
+399 VVICLCGIILA
-410 SPLGIFFAGSDETTG
+410 SPLGIFFAGSDEATG

-438 ELGEKIS
+438 ELGEKIY
-445 SMQAEGGYDTLEI
+445 SMQAEGGYDTLEL
-458 QGQPPPWSDILAV
+458 QGQPPPWPDVLAV
-471 FAAKTAG
+471 FAVKTAG
-478 AADGTTVAIL
+478 TEDGVPVAVL
-488 DAANV
+488 DAANMD
-493 EALRTVFWDMT
+493 ALRTVFWDMT
-504 KLTSSSRE
+504 KLASSSRE

-517 SGDTPAWTEQILTVT
+517 SGDTPAWTERILIVT

-541 RVFYSFTEEQNKAL
+541 RVFYAFTETQNAFL
-555 DELLANSAMLAALA
+555 DELLTNYDLLTTLA

-577 TAKKLLADLPA
+577 TAKKLLAALPA

-597 VEAACRLVGK
+597 VETACKLVGK

-627 LTRVWADGSST
+627 LTKVWADGSST

-668 HGGGAHMQHTYC
+668 HGGGAHMQHSYC
-680 TPISWNE
+680 TPISWDE

-715 IIHCAFSQNNVVIT
+715 IIHCAFSQNSVVIT
-729 GLEGFASIG
+729 NSNGFVVSAM
-738 RPLYYGE
+738 PNYFQ

>member
-1 MRYIDKIKEKPQ
+1 
-13 VQHTLKERI
+13 
-22 KSAPKELIRRGLDD
+22 
-36 GTERLRG
+36 
-43 QLRDVAQ
+43 
-50 HGQRDDFGGDQLGD
+50 
-64 VEVSGVKRAEQ
+64 
-75 LAERLLGKRKE
+75 
-86 GAKHTPDAG
+86 
-95 PDGYPD
+95 
-101 RHDPPGAAR
+101 
-110 PRDDGTLPPKGR
+110 
-122 HHGKEAVDPL
+122 
-132 RAQSVGRRQPQPQS
+132 
-146 ALQTPQ
+146 
-152 KRNIKTKDA
+152 
-161 YLKMQTDPAP
+161 
-171 ATPPNALQQEKA
+171 
-183 SFMRERQGTLL
+183 
-194 RSGKPERHLPARE
+194 
-207 DSPSE
+207 
-212 APPSGK
+212 
-218 RPQGMDIH
+218 
-226 KQPRQVSGQAGGSR
+226 
-240 VQPRPHED
+240 
-248 VSSAAPLLGKRP
+248 
-260 QGTEARKQLRQV
+260 
-272 SGQKGG
+272 
-278 SRMQPR
+278 
-284 PHVETSRQAMGS
+284 MGS

-353 KAAKAA
+353 KAARVA
-359 RVTAR
+359 RMTAR

-371 RALRAVIGAAKAL
+371 RALRAVIAAAKAL

-399 VVVCLCGVILA
+399 IVICLCGIILA
-410 SPLGIFFAGSDETTG
+410 SPLGIFFAGPDETTG

-478 AADGTTVAIL
+478 ASDGTTVAIL

-541 RVFYSFTEEQNKAL
+541 RVFYSFTETQNAFL
-555 DELLANSAMLAALA
+555 DELLANYDLLTTLA

-577 TAKKLLADLPA
+577 TAKKLLANLPA

-597 VEAACRLVGK
+597 VETACRLVGK

-615 SLVIGW
+615 SLVLGW

-627 LTRVWADGSST
+627 LTKVWANGSST

-668 HGGGAHMQHTYC
+668 HGGGAHAQHTYC
-680 TPISWNE
+680 TPISWDE

-701 VGIVGGRDESGNLL
+701 VGIVGGRDENGNLL
-715 IIHCAFSQNNVVIT
+715 IIHCAFSQNSVVIT
-729 GLEGFASIG
+729 NSNGFFVSAM
-738 RPLYYGE
+738 PNYFQ

>member
-13 VQHTLKERI
+13 VQHTLKERV

-64 VEVSGVKRAEQ
+64 AEVSGVKRTEQ
-75 LAERLLGKRKE
+75 LAERLLGRRKK

-95 PDGYPD
+95 PDEYPD
-101 RHDPPGAAR
+101 HYDPPGAAR
-110 PRDDGTLPPKGR
+110 PRDDGSLPPRGR
-122 HHGKEAVDPL
+122 RGKEAGDPL
-132 RAQSVGRRQPQPQS
+132 RAQSVGRSRPQPQS

-152 KRNIKTKDA
+152 KRDIKTKDA
-161 YLKMQTDPAP
+161 SDPAP
-171 ATPPNALQQEKA
+171 ATPPSALRQGKA
-183 SFMRERQGTLL
+183 SFVRERQGNLL
-194 RSGKPERHLPARE
+194 RSGKLERRLPVRE
-207 DSPSE
+207 DGPMA

-218 RPQGMDIH
+218 RPQGIEARKH
-226 KQPRQVSGQAGGSR
+226 LYQVSGQTDGS
-240 VQPRPHED
+240 H
-248 VSSAAPLLGKRP
+248 L
-260 QGTEARKQLRQV
+260 
-272 SGQKGG
+272 
-278 SRMQPR
+278 QPR

-332 AFPARQARRAAEA
+332 AFPARQARRSAEA
-345 GARLARTQ
+345 GARLAQTQ
-353 KAAKAA
+353 KAARVA
-359 RVTAR
+359 RMTAR

-399 VVVCLCGVILA
+399 VVICLCGIILA
-410 SPLGIFFAGSDETTG
+410 SPLGIFFAGPDETTG

-517 SGDTPAWTEQILTVT
+517 SGDTPAWTEKILTVT

-541 RVFYSFTEEQNKAL
+541 RVFYSFTEEQNAAL
-555 DELLANSAMLAALA
+555 DELLANSDMLAALA

-597 VEAACRLVGK
+597 VETACRLVGK

-627 LTRVWADGSST
+627 LTKVWADGSST

-655 VFYNVTDGEYVIG
+655 VFYNVTNGEYVIG

-729 GLEGFASIG
+729 GLEGFTSIG

>member
-1 MRYIDKIKEKPQ
+1 M
-13 VQHTLKERI
+13 QHTLKERV

-64 VEVSGVKRAEQ
+64 AEVSGVKRAEQ
-75 LAERLLGKRKE
+75 LAERLLGKRKK
-86 GAKHTPDAG
+86 GAAHNPDTG
-95 PDGYPD
+95 PNGHSG
-101 RHDPPGAAR
+101 RHNPPGAAK
-110 PRDDGTLPPKGR
+110 PRDDGILPPRDRLHGR
-122 HHGKEAVDPL
+122 EARDPL
-132 RAQSVGRRQPQPQS
+132 QAQSAVRSRPQPQS
-146 ALQTPQ
+146 ALQKPQ
-152 KRNIKTKDA
+152 KRNIKTKDT
-161 YLKMQTDPAP
+161 YLKTQADPAP
-171 ATPPNALQQEKA
+171 ATPPRALQQGKE
-183 SFMRERQGTLL
+183 SFVQERQGNLL
-194 RSGKPERHLPARE
+194 RGGKPERHLPAGE
-207 DSPSE
+207 DGPSA

-218 RPQGMDIH
+218 RPQGI
-226 KQPRQVSGQAGGSR
+226 
-240 VQPRPHED
+240 
-248 VSSAAPLLGKRP
+248 
-260 QGTEARKQLRQV
+260 EARKQLRQV
-272 SGQKGG
+272 SGQTGG
-278 SRMQPR
+278 SRVQPQ

-306 VPVKSAGH
+306 VPVKQAAHSV
-314 PIRKT
+314 RKT

-325 GGKPPVR
+325 GGKPPSR
-332 AFPARQARRAAEA
+332 AFSARQARRAAEA

-364 QAAQAAN
+364 QAVQAAG
-371 RALRAVIGAAKAL
+371 RALRAVIAAAKAL

-399 VVVCLCGVILA
+399 VVVCLCGIILA
-410 SPLGIFFAGSDETTG
+410 SPLGIFFAGSDEATG
-425 AISPAQAVAQING
+425 AVSPAQAVAQING

-541 RVFYSFTEEQNKAL
+541 RVFYSFTEEQNEAL
-555 DELLANSAMLAALA
+555 DELLANSDMLAALA
-569 GDLTISDA
+569 GDLTISDT

-597 VEAACRLVGK
+597 VETACRLVGK

-621 DSRWGQ
+621 ASRWGQ
-627 LTRVWADGSST
+627 LTADGSST
-638 TGTYLPYGLDC
+638 TGTYRPYGLDC

-655 VFYNVTDGEYVIG
+655 VFYNITAGEYVIG

-680 TPISWNE
+680 TSISWDE

-701 VGIVGGRDESGNLL
+701 VGIVGSRDESGNLL

-729 GLEGFASIG
+729 GLEGFISIG
-738 RPLYYGE
+738 RPLYYGGYMTLQ

>member
-13 VQHTLKERI
+13 VQHTLKERV
-22 KSAPKELIRRGLDD
+22 KSSPKELIRRGLDD
-36 GTERLRG
+36 GTEPLRG
-43 QLRDVAQ
+43 QLRDTAQ
-50 HGQRDDFGGDQLGD
+50 HGQQDDFGGDQLGD
-64 VEVSGVKRAEQ
+64 AEVSGVKRAEQ
-75 LAERLLGKRKE
+75 LAERLLGKRKK

-95 PDGYPD
+95 PDRYPGS
-101 RHDPPGAAR
+101 HDTPEAAK
-110 PRDDGTLPPKGR
+110 PRDDSILPPKDR
-122 HHGKEAVDPL
+122 LRKKEAGDPL
-132 RAQSVGRRQPQPQS
+132 RAQSAGRSRPQPQS

-161 YLKMQTDPAP
+161 YLKMQADPAP
-171 ATPPNALQQEKA
+171 ATPPSALQQGKA
-183 SFMRERQGTLL
+183 SFVRERQGTLL
-194 RSGKPERHLPARE
+194 RSRKLERRLPARE
-207 DSPSE
+207 DGPSV
-212 APPSGK
+212 ASPSGK
-218 RPQGMDIH
+218 RPQGIEAH
-226 KQPRQVSGQAGGSR
+226 KQPHQVSGQTSGSR
-240 VQPRPHED
+240 VQPRPH
-248 VSSAAPLLGKRP
+248 R
-260 QGTEARKQLRQV
+260 
-272 SGQKGG
+272 
-278 SRMQPR
+278 
-284 PHVETSRQAMGS
+284 ETSRQAMGS

-306 VPVKSAGH
+306 VPVKSTAR

-319 AGIGKP
+319 ARIGKP
-325 GGKPPVR
+325 GGKPPAR
-332 AFPARQARRAAEA
+332 AFPARQARRAAEP

-371 RALRAVIGAAKAL
+371 RALRAVIAAAKAL

-399 VVVCLCGVILA
+399 VVICLCGVILA
-410 SPLGIFFAGSDETTG
+410 SPLGIFFAGPDETTG
-425 AISPAQAVAQING
+425 AVSPTQAVAQING

-445 SMQAEGGYDTLEI
+445 SMQADGGYDTLEI

-471 FAAKTAG
+471 FAVKTAG
-478 AADGTTVAIL
+478 TADGTTVAIL
-488 DAANV
+488 DVANV

-504 KLTSSSRE
+504 KLASSSSE

-541 RVFYSFTEEQNKAL
+541 RVFYSFTEEQNDAL
-555 DELLANSAMLAALA
+555 DELLANSDMLAALA
-569 GDLTISDA
+569 GDLTISDI

-597 VEAACRLVGK
+597 VETACRLVGK

-627 LTRVWADGSST
+627 LTKVWADGSST

-680 TPISWNE
+680 TPISWDE

-729 GLEGFASIG
+729 GLEGFTAIG
-738 RPLYYGE
+738 RPQYYRS

>member
-13 VQHTLKERI
+13 VQHTLKERV

-64 VEVSGVKRAEQ
+64 AEVSGVKRAEQ
-75 LAERLLGKRKE
+75 LAERLLGKRKK
-86 GAKHTPDAG
+86 GAAHDPDTG
-95 PDGYPD
+95 PNGHSG
-101 RHDPPGAAR
+101 RHDPQGAAK
-110 PRDDGTLPPKGR
+110 PRDDGILPPRDCLHGR
-122 HHGKEAVDPL
+122 EARDPL
-132 RAQSVGRRQPQPQS
+132 QAQSAVRGRPQPQS
-146 ALQTPQ
+146 ALQ
-152 KRNIKTKDA
+152 KRSIKTKDA
-161 YLKMQTDPAP
+161 YLKMQADPAP
-171 ATPPNALQQEKA
+171 ATPPSALQQGKA
-183 SFMRERQGTLL
+183 SFVQERQGTLL
-194 RSGKPERHLPARE
+194 RSGKLDRRLPAGE
-207 DSPSE
+207 DVPSA

-218 RPQGMDIH
+218 QPQGMDIH
-226 KQPRQVSGQAGGSR
+226 KQARQVSGQAGGSR
-240 VQPRPHED
+240 VQSKPH
-248 VSSAAPLLGKRP
+248 R
-260 QGTEARKQLRQV
+260 
-272 SGQKGG
+272 
-278 SRMQPR
+278 
-284 PHVETSRQAMGS
+284 ETPKQAMGG

-306 VPVKSAGH
+306 APVKQAAH
-314 PIRKT
+314 PVRKT

-325 GGKPPVR
+325 GGKPPSR
-332 AFPARQARRAAEA
+332 AFSPRQARRAAEA

-364 QAAQAAN
+364 QAAQAAG
-371 RALRAVIGAAKAL
+371 RALRAVIAAAKTL
-384 AAAATAGGGVVIAVV
+384 AAATTAGGGVVIAVV
-399 VVVCLCGVILA
+399 IVICLCGIILA
-410 SPLGIFFAGSDETTG
+410 SPLGIFFAGSDETIG
-425 AISPAQAVAQING
+425 AVSPAQAVAQING

-504 KLTSSSRE
+504 KLASSSRA

-555 DELLANSAMLAALA
+555 DELLANSDMLAALT

-597 VEAACRLVGK
+597 VETACRLVGK

-627 LTRVWADGSST
+627 LTKVWADGSST

-680 TPISWNE
+680 TPISWDE
-687 AQPGDLVFYPGDEH
+687 ALPGDLVFYPGDEH
-701 VGIVGGRDESGNLL
+701 VGIVGGRDTNGRLL

-729 GLEGFASIG
+729 ESEGFVAAAKPSF
-738 RPLYYGE
+738 Y

>member
-13 VQHTLKERI
+13 VQHTLKERV

-64 VEVSGVKRAEQ
+64 AEVSGVKRTEQ
-75 LAERLLGKRKE
+75 LAERLLGRRKK

-95 PDGYPD
+95 PDEYPD
-101 RHDPPGAAR
+101 HYDPPGAAR
-110 PRDDGTLPPKGR
+110 PRDDGSLPPRGR
-122 HHGKEAVDPL
+122 RGKEAGDPL
-132 RAQSVGRRQPQPQS
+132 RAQSVGRSRPQPQS

-152 KRNIKTKDA
+152 KRDIKTKDA
-161 YLKMQTDPAP
+161 SDPAP
-171 ATPPNALQQEKA
+171 ATPPSALRQGKA
-183 SFMRERQGTLL
+183 SFVRERQGNLL
-194 RSGKPERHLPARE
+194 RSEKLERCLPVRE
-207 DSPSE
+207 DGPMA

-218 RPQGMDIH
+218 RPQGIEARKH
-226 KQPRQVSGQAGGSR
+226 LYQVSGQTDGS
-240 VQPRPHED
+240 H
-248 VSSAAPLLGKRP
+248 L
-260 QGTEARKQLRQV
+260 
-272 SGQKGG
+272 
-278 SRMQPR
+278 QPR

-332 AFPARQARRAAEA
+332 AFPARQARRSAEA
-345 GARLARTQ
+345 GARLAQTQ
-353 KAAKAA
+353 KAARVA
-359 RVTAR
+359 RMTAR

-399 VVVCLCGVILA
+399 VVICLCGIILA
-410 SPLGIFFAGSDETTG
+410 SPLGIFFAGPDETTG
-425 AISPAQAVAQING
+425 AVSPAQAVAQING

-478 AADGTTVAIL
+478 ASDGTTVAIL

-532 ITARTPDDM
+532 ITTRTPDDM

-555 DELLANSAMLAALA
+555 DELLANSDMLAALA

-597 VEAACRLVGK
+597 VETACRLVGK
-607 VNYFWGGK
+607 VNYF
-615 SLVIGW
+615 LGW
-621 DSRWGQ
+621 E
-627 LTRVWADGSST
+627 V
-638 TGTYLPYGLDC
+638 
-649 SGFVDW
+649 
-655 VFYNVTDGEYVIG
+655 
-668 HGGGAHMQHTYC
+668 
-680 TPISWNE
+680 
-687 AQPGDLVFYPGDEH
+687 PGDWLGLPLGP
-701 VGIVGGRDESGNLL
+701 
-715 IIHCAFSQNNVVIT
+715 AF
-729 GLEGFASIG
+729 
-738 RPLYYGE
+738 

>member
-1 MRYIDKIKEKPQ
+1 MAPPCWSEVRYIDKIKEKPQ
-13 VQHTLKERI
+13 VQHTLKERV

-43 QLRDVAQ
+43 QLRDTAQ

-64 VEVSGVKRAEQ
+64 AEVSGVKRAEQ
-75 LAERLLGKRKE
+75 LAEHLLGKRKK

-110 PRDDGTLPPKGR
+110 PRDDGTLPPRGR
-122 HHGKEAVDPL
+122 RRGKEAGDLL
-132 RAQSVGRRQPQPQS
+132 RTQSAGRSQPQPQS

-161 YLKMQTDPAP
+161 YLKMQADPAP
-171 ATPPNALQQEKA
+171 ATPPSALQQGKT
-183 SFMRERQGTLL
+183 SFVRERQGTLL
-194 RSGKPERHLPARE
+194 RSRKLEQRLPVRKVGPLA
-207 DSPSE
+207 
-212 APPSGK
+212 APPS
-218 RPQGMDIH
+218 
-226 KQPRQVSGQAGGSR
+226 
-240 VQPRPHED
+240 
-248 VSSAAPLLGKRP
+248 GKRP
-260 QGTEARKQLRQV
+260 QGTEARKQLHQV
-272 SGQKGG
+272 SGQTGG
-278 SRMQPR
+278 SRVQPR
-284 PHVETSRQAMGS
+284 PHGEVSRQAMGS

-345 GARLARTQ
+345 GARLAQTQ

-371 RALRAVIGAAKAL
+371 RALRAVITAAKAL

-399 VVVCLCGVILA
+399 VVICLCGIILA
-410 SPLGIFFAGSDETTG
+410 SPLGIFFAGPDETTG

-471 FAAKTAG
+471 FAAKTTG
-478 AADGTTVAIL
+478 TADGTTVAIL

-504 KLTSSSRE
+504 KLASSSRA

-555 DELLANSAMLAALA
+555 DELLANSDMLAALT

-597 VEAACRLVGK
+597 VETACRLVGK

-627 LTRVWADGSST
+627 LTKVWADGSST

-680 TPISWNE
+680 TPISWDE
-687 AQPGDLVFYPGDEH
+687 ALPGDLVFYPGDEH
-701 VGIVGGRDESGNLL
+701 VGIVGGRDTNGRLL

-729 GLEGFASIG
+729 ESEGFVAAAKPSF
-738 RPLYYGE
+738 Y

>member
-13 VQHTLKERI
+13 VQHTLKERV

-43 QLRDVAQ
+43 QLRDTAQ

-64 VEVSGVKRAEQ
+64 AEVSGVKRAEW
-75 LAERLLGKRKE
+75 LAERLLGKRKK
-86 GAKHTPDAG
+86 GTKHTPNAG
-95 PDGYPD
+95 TDGYPG
-101 RHDPPGAAR
+101 RHDPPGVAR
-110 PRDDGTLPPKGR
+110 PRDDGTLPSR
-122 HHGKEAVDPL
+122 SRLCGKEAVDSL
-132 RAQSVGRRQPQPQS
+132 RAQSVGRSQPQS
-146 ALQTPQ
+146 ALQTSQ

-161 YLKMQTDPAP
+161 YLKMQADPAP
-171 ATPPNALQQEKA
+171 ATPPSDLQQGKA
-183 SFMRERQGTLL
+183 SFVWGRQDTLL
-194 RSGKPERHLPARE
+194 RSRKLERRLPTRE
-207 DSPSE
+207 DSPS
-212 APPSGK
+212 ATPPSEK
-218 RPQGMDIH
+218 RQQGIEAR
-226 KQPRQVSGQAGGSR
+226 KQLHQVSGQTSGSR
-240 VQPRPHED
+240 VQPRPH
-248 VSSAAPLLGKRP
+248 R
-260 QGTEARKQLRQV
+260 
-272 SGQKGG
+272 
-278 SRMQPR
+278 
-284 PHVETSRQAMGS
+284 ETSRQAMGS

-306 VPVKSAGH
+306 VPVKSTAR

-319 AGIGKP
+319 ARIGKP
-325 GGKPPVR
+325 GGKPPAR
-332 AFPARQARRAAEA
+332 AFPARQARRAAEP

-371 RALRAVIGAAKAL
+371 RALRAVIAAAKAL

-399 VVVCLCGVILA
+399 VVICLCGVILA
-410 SPLGIFFAGSDETTG
+410 SPLGIFFAGPDETAG

-445 SMQAEGGYDTLEI
+445 SMQADGGYDTLEI
-458 QGQPPPWSDILAV
+458 QGQPPPWPDVLAV
-471 FAAKTAG
+471 FAVKTAG
-478 AADGTTVAIL
+478 TDDGVPVAVL
-488 DAANV
+488 DTANV
-493 EALRTVFWDMT
+493 AALRTVFWDMT

-517 SGDTPAWTEQILTVT
+517 TGDTPAWTERILTVT

-541 RVFYSFTEEQNKAL
+541 RVFYSFTETQNAFL
-555 DELLANSAMLAALA
+555 DELLANYDLLTTLA

-577 TAKKLLADLPA
+577 TAKKLLANLPA

-597 VEAACRLVGK
+597 VETACRLVGK

-615 SLVIGW
+615 SLVLGW

-627 LTRVWADGSST
+627 LTKVWANGSST
-638 TGTYLPYGLDC
+638 TGTYRPYGLDC

-655 VFYNVTDGEYVIG
+655 VFYNFTDGEYVIG

-680 TPISWNE
+680 TPISWDE

-729 GLEGFASIG
+729 GLEGFTAIG
-738 RPLYYGE
+738 RPSYYGE

>member
-13 VQHTLKERI
+13 VQHTLKERV

-64 VEVSGVKRAEQ
+64 AEVSGVKRTEQ
-75 LAERLLGKRKE
+75 LAERLLGRRKK

-95 PDGYPD
+95 PDEYPD
-101 RHDPPGAAR
+101 HYDPPGAAR
-110 PRDDGTLPPKGR
+110 PRDDGSLPPRGR
-122 HHGKEAVDPL
+122 RGKEAGDPL
-132 RAQSVGRRQPQPQS
+132 RAQSVGRSRPQPQS

-152 KRNIKTKDA
+152 KRDIKTKDA
-161 YLKMQTDPAP
+161 SDPAP
-171 ATPPNALQQEKA
+171 ATPPSALRQGKA
-183 SFMRERQGTLL
+183 SFVRERQGNLL
-194 RSGKPERHLPARE
+194 RSGKLERRLPVRE
-207 DSPSE
+207 DGPMA

-218 RPQGMDIH
+218 RPQGIEARKH
-226 KQPRQVSGQAGGSR
+226 LYQVSGQTDGS
-240 VQPRPHED
+240 H
-248 VSSAAPLLGKRP
+248 L
-260 QGTEARKQLRQV
+260 
-272 SGQKGG
+272 
-278 SRMQPR
+278 QPR

-332 AFPARQARRAAEA
+332 AFPARQARRSAEA
-345 GARLARTQ
+345 GARLAQTQ
-353 KAAKAA
+353 KAARVA
-359 RVTAR
+359 RMTAR

-399 VVVCLCGVILA
+399 VVICLCGIILA
-410 SPLGIFFAGSDETTG
+410 SPLGIFFAGPDETTG

-504 KLTSSSRE
+504 KLASSSRE

-517 SGDTPAWTEQILTVT
+517 SGDTPAWTEKILTVT

-541 RVFYSFTEEQNKAL
+541 RVFYSFTEEQNAAL
-555 DELLANSAMLAALA
+555 DELLANSDMLAALA

-597 VEAACRLVGK
+597 VETACRLVGK

-627 LTRVWADGSST
+627 LTKVWADGSST

-655 VFYNVTDGEYVIG
+655 VFYNVTNGEYVIG

-729 GLEGFASIG
+729 GLEGFTSIG